1 MTNGLIEVLISNA
14 MLLGALIAYT
24 AAVNKARDG
33 ECKHKW
39 EQTKEW
45 SISQARPSGEEVSVG
60 KQYVLTCKYCG
71 DVTSRKAKING

>member
-33 ECKHKW
+33 ECKHK
-39 EQTKEW
+39 
-45 SISQARPSGEEVSVG
+45 
-60 KQYVLTCKYCG
+60 
-71 DVTSRKAKING
+71 